1 MNGQTGTEWSD
12 RDGQTR
18 GTNGQTGTVRPGT
31 RSDQKIKTLI
41 LREKFRGTGIAIVT
55 PFNEDGT
62 IDWNSFSNLIEFW
75 IRGKVE
81 YLVVLGTTGESA
93 TIHGKEKQEVFS
105 FVAKQVKGRLPLV
118 AGIGGND
125 TAEVVHGFTNFDL
138 SGYDAILSVSPYY
151 NKPNQEGI
159 FQHYKKLDEAT
170 PLPIIMY
177 NVPARTGQ
185 SVSAETQVRIAKA
198 CKNIFATKE
207 ASGNFELIHQIV
219 KNKPDDFMVISG
231 DDPITLNM
239 IAAGAEGLISVVAN
253 AYPAE
258 YAEMVRL
265 CLAGKFDEANPIHLK
280 YLDIISSM
288 FTEGSPSGVKAYLA
302 EMGLCKNT
310 FRLPVWKV
318 SDKHQDRIK
327 KLMAE
332 LNSN

>member
-1 MNGQTGTEWSD
+1 MS
-12 RDGQTR
+12 
-18 GTNGQTGTVRPGT
+18 
-31 RSDQKIKTLI
+31 
-41 LREKFRGTGIAIVT
+41 LRNKFTGTGIAIVT
-55 PFNEDGT
+55 PFNEDGS
-62 IDWNSFSNLIEFW
+62 IDWKSFENLVEFW
-75 IRGKVE
+75 INGKVE

-105 FVAKQVKGRLPLV
+105 FISKQVNGRLPLV

-125 TAEVVHGFTNFDL
+125 TAEVLHGFKNFDL

-177 NVPARTGQ
+177 NVPGRTGQ
-185 SVSAETQVRIAKA
+185 SVTAATQLRIAHE
-198 CKNIFATKE
+198 CRNIFATKE
-207 ASGNFELIHQIV
+207 ASGNFDLIHQIL
-219 KNKPDDFMVISG
+219 KNKPEDFMVISG

-258 YAEMVRL
+258 YSEMVRL
-265 CLAGKFDEANPIHLK
+265 CLQGKFKEATSLHLK
-280 YLDIISSM
+280 YLDIIVSM
-288 FTEGSPSGVKAYLA
+288 FTEGSPSGVKAYLSA
-302 EMGLCKNT
+302 MGLCKNT

-318 SDKHQDRIK
+318 SDSHHEIIK
-327 KLMAE
+327 QLMSKL
-332 LNSN
+332 